1 MLSTDVL
8 MLFERLARKD
18 SAYNEGNRLLCSYS
32 IMESPRS
39 DNDSN
44 AFHPESK
51 AALQTLRLCQMSQD
65 LCLPFAHADQTHW
78 YTEGQFC

>member
-1 MLSTDVL
+1 MLGTDVL
-8 MLFERLARKD
+8 VLFERLARKD

-32 IMESPRS
+32 IMASPRS

-51 AALQTLRLCQMSQD
+51 AALQILRLCEMSQY
-65 LCLPFAHADQTHW
+65 LCLPSAHADQTQR